1 MYILCI
7 TVTITHVKENPPP
20 PPKKKNNKK
29 TGYNF
34 ETFVCGLGDNVSYIY
49 KFIQ

>member
-20 PPKKKNNKK
+20 QKKPNKK
-29 TGYNF
+29 TGYIF